1 MRWLL
6 PALTLVFVGVL
17 STGLLLLRPSRGT
30 SANSVTKPVQKTMER
45 HPVAFYYTPLVGL
58 SASAVTTLS
67 ATFNGPIEARVTRAI
82 LAVIPLIGCLLLVRF
97 RRWPK

>member
-30 SANSVTKPVQKTMER
+30 SANSVAKPVQENMEKR
-45 HPVAFYYTPLVGL
+45 PVAFYYAPLVGL
-58 SASAVTTLS
+58 SASALTTLS
-67 ATFNGPIEARVTRAI
+67 SMFNGPIEARVTRAI
-82 LAVIPLIGCLLLVRF
+82 LAVIPLIGCLLLVRL

>member
-17 STGLLLLRPSRGT
+17 STGLLLLRPRGT
-30 SANSVTKPVQKTMER
+30 FPNSVAKPVQEEMER
-45 HPVAFYYTPLVGL
+45 HPVAFYYAPLVGL
-58 SASAVTTLS
+58 SASAVTTLYS
-67 ATFNGPIEARVTRAI
+67 IFNGPIEARVTRAI